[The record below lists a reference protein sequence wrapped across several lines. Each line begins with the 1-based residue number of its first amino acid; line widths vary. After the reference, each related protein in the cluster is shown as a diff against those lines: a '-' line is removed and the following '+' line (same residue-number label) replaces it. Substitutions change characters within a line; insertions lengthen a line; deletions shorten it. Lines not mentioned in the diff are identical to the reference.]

1 MAASIANTR
10 KEFAG
15 FNPTATRFLA
25 ACSSWLLQLCVQ
37 AYMKPCP
44 IFDGHSPDFG
54 PSVPFMEGA
63 AKQGRF
69 DSPLGSRPASNQYN
83 GNLLD

>member
-15 FNPTATRFLA
+15 FNPTATRFVA

-37 AYMKPCP
+37 VYMKPCP
-44 IFDGHSPDFG
+44 ILDGHSPGFG
-54 PSVPFMEGA
+54 QFVPFMEGSSQA
-63 AKQGRF
+63 ITI
-69 DSPLGSRPASNQYN
+69 
-83 GNLLD
+83 